1 MGGAA
6 PAGTQ
11 TLSQRLNNSLSHPLS
26 PQEPQPLRLVVC
38 GTDTDVG
45 KTVVSALL
53 VQGLTAHYWKPVQC
67 GLDGGGDRDRLREW
81 LQLPESRLL
90 PEAYRLAAPVSPHWA
105 AELEGA
111 AEREG
116 AGPGASG
123 APIEPSRLALPAVA
137 GSLVVECAG
146 GLLVPLSRDRLQ
158 IEQIQAWGLPVLLVA
173 RSGLGTLNHTL
184 LSLEALAQRRIPV
197 LGLVLNGPP
206 HADNPR
212 TLAALGGV
220 PLLACLPPLPAIN
233 RQSLADFWQASG
245 LAQALTGAA
254 MGLAAKSVPSLGA
267 NPGPLAGPGAS
278 SGPPTDDR
286 PPSGAGPDL
295 PNPDHP

>member
-1 MGGAA
+1 M
-6 PAGTQ
+6 
-11 TLSQRLNNSLSHPLS
+11 SHPLS
-26 PQEPQPLRLVVC
+26 PQDNQPLRLVVC

-53 VQGLTAHYWKPVQC
+53 VQGLSASYWKPVQC

-81 LQLPESRLL
+81 LQLPEPRLV

-105 AELEGA
+105 AELERA
-111 AEREG
+111 SELEG
-116 AGPGASG
+116 DSELEGPSPGANG
-123 APIEPSRLALPAVA
+123 APIEPSRLGLPAVA
-137 GSLVVECAG
+137 GPLVVECAG
-146 GLLVPLSRDRLQ
+146 GLLVPLRRDRLQ
-158 IEQIQAWGLPVLLVA
+158 IEQIQDWGLPVLLVA

-220 PLLACLPPLPAIN
+220 PLLACLPPLATIN
-233 RQSLADFWQASG
+233 RQSLAALWQTSG
-245 LAQALTGAA
+245 LGDALVAA
-254 MGLAAKSVPSLGA
+254 ARDLLSQ
-267 NPGPLAGPGAS
+267 
-278 SGPPTDDR
+278 
-286 PPSGAGPDL
+286 PD
-295 PNPDHP
+295 PNPHS